1 MNTQTF
7 IRRVD
12 KVLGQEPE
20 LAMQYTQVT
29 NENIDDLVPDMY
41 QLIQKNQ
48 IADSDVDMVLRNS
61 IKLAISTET
70 SVLDILSMKDRIPTD
85 ITGSIGRYFEEVG
98 KVYERNNND
107 MDIEY
112 CPANR
117 TKLIEMNTKTVI
129 YIAKQYRNKG
139 VEFDDLIGAG
149 NLGLCIAF
157 DKFKPNEFKLNT
169 KLQDSIDEFDCD
181 EHEKVIDGIDAV
193 AAMSRV
199 ITYGKLN
206 TKLVKSFKV
215 GVKYSKADMRNWV
228 EKNICAARF
237 NSVASMWIRAC
248 ILQEIKNSKLV
259 HRPDSV
265 RAKSK
270 QETGVYNPDVYVS
283 IDKPVSG
290 DTDTTLENFLDSSD
304 DTEDAID
311 KQDTMAMVRDLL
323 GKLLKGVSVRDRRI
337 FLKKFGIGLPRPMQ
351 PKEIAEQEDLS
362 IARVSQIFQQV
373 LTTIKE
379 NSETLDISEDYIRNI
394 LDRLSES

>member
-1 MNTQTF
+1 MNTQAF

-215 GVKYSKADMRNWV
+215 GAKYSKADMRNWV